1 MVFICFKLCYFCL
14 RHEDCQKYFRKF
26 VSYYNI
32 YRKAMKTILVQ
43 LFLFMSLMSFAQ
55 KGDVTI
61 IKDSRIDALVAKE
74 GAIEPPAIAPQM
86 DGFRIQLF
94 FDSERSAI
102 NDARATFIAK
112 YPRID
117 TYTTYNAPNFF
128 LRVGDFRTRLEAEKV
143 KEELS
148 DLFPTSFIVAEKINI
163 PRLEKEKRDQ

>member
-1 MVFICFKLCYFCL
+1 
-14 RHEDCQKYFRKF
+14 
-26 VSYYNI
+26 
-32 YRKAMKTILVQ
+32 MKTILVQ
-43 LFLFMSLMSFAQ
+43 LFLFIGLTTFAQ
-55 KGDVTI
+55 RGDVTV

-74 GAIEPPAIAPQM
+74 GATEPPAIGPQI

-102 NDARATFIAK
+102 NDARGTFIAK

-143 KEELS
+143 KAELS
-148 DLFPTSFIVAEKINI
+148 DLFPTSFIVQEKINL
-163 PRLEKEKRDQ
+163 PRLEKDKRDQ